1 MKTFFKKYLLSFV
14 VFLTGGAVLIIELA
28 ATRILSPYFGNTIF
42 TVSSIISVILG
53 ALSLGY
59 YFGGRLADRRPSL
72 KLFFSIILFSGACVI
87 ILKLIVASILP
98 KIGYAFSTTNGPL
111 TLSLFLFFFPSLLL
125 GTLSP
130 FAAKLQEVSQPESG
144 IGKITGG
151 IFFWSTLGSIAGSL
165 LTGFFLIPHFGVAEI
180 IGATGLGL
188 TLLGLVPL
196 FILGF
201 KKKNIVDSALLILL
215 ILGLF
220 FISQTP
226 EISAENN
233 IVFQKD
239 GVYEKITIYNNTYA
253 EKPALFLKQ
262 DRNQSA
268 AMFLESD
275 ELVFDYTKYYSLYK
289 ILKPDLKEALF
300 IGGGAYS
307 MPKALLAETTDTKI
321 DVSEIEPS
329 LFDLGKKY
337 FRVPD
342 DPRLENYLEDGRRF
356 LHDSNK
362 KYDLIFSDV
371 YFSFYSVPSHFTTKE
386 FFEIAKNKLSDDGIF
401 LGNFIG
407 SLSRAGDS
415 LLFSE
420 IKTFQ
425 TVFPNSYFFA
435 VRSPSIAEAQNI
447 IFLGWNSDKKIDFN
461 DPLIKEF
468 PNEIIKNLSA
478 KNIDISRFELS
489 KYKELTDNHSPTDY
503 LTGKFI
509 KNLNNTNEGDEM
521 LAIVSQQLRYGP
533 RFLSSPGHEKVKKFI
548 VAEMSATGATV
559 KTQTWEHL
567 SADGSK
573 NTLTNIIG
581 QFNPQAE
588 KRILLGTH
596 YDSKK
601 FANLDKEKPN
611 DPMPGANDSASG
623 TAVLLELAR
632 YLANQEKIPEIGID
646 LVFFDGEEG
655 EENLEIT
662 DWRPLG
668 SEYFA
673 EHLDEIYKNK
683 IKPAGGIIVD
693 LVCDK
698 DLKIKKEPSSLTFAP
713 KETNTFWELTKT
725 LNLGRFSDETSQEI
739 RDDHTALNKAGIP
752 TFLIIDFDYP
762 YFHTTED
769 TEDKCSAISLET
781 IFGAVVNYI
790 YGW

>member
-1 MKTFFKKYLLSFV
+1 
-14 VFLTGGAVLIIELA
+14 
-28 ATRILSPYFGNTIF
+28 
-42 TVSSIISVILG
+42 
-53 ALSLGY
+53 
-59 YFGGRLADRRPSL
+59 
-72 KLFFSIILFSGACVI
+72 
-87 ILKLIVASILP
+87 
-98 KIGYAFSTTNGPL
+98 
-111 TLSLFLFFFPSLLL
+111 
-125 GTLSP
+125 
-130 FAAKLQEVSQPESG
+130 
-144 IGKITGG
+144 
-151 IFFWSTLGSIAGSL
+151 
-165 LTGFFLIPHFGVAEI
+165 
-180 IGATGLGL
+180 
-188 TLLGLVPL
+188 
-196 FILGF
+196 
-201 KKKNIVDSALLILL
+201 
-215 ILGLF
+215 
-220 FISQTP
+220 
-226 EISAENN
+226 
-233 IVFQKD
+233 
-239 GVYEKITIYNNTYA
+239 
-253 EKPALFLKQ
+253 
-262 DRNQSA
+262 
-268 AMFLESD
+268 MFLESD

-342 DPRLENYLEDGRRF
+342 NPRLKNYLEDGRRF

-461 DPLIKEF
+461 NPLIKEF

-478 KNIDISRFELS
+478 KNIDISRFELL

-521 LAIVSQQLRYGP
+521 LAIISQQLRYGP
-533 RFLSSPGHEKVKKFI
+533 RFLSSTGHEKVKNFI

-559 KTQTWEHL
+559 KTQNWEHL

-573 NTLTNIIG
+573 NNLTNIIG

-601 FANLDKEKPN
+601 FANKDSSSKEPV
-611 DPMPGANDSASG
+611 PGANDSASG
-623 TAVLLELAR
+623 TAVLLELAH

-683 IKPAGGIIVD
+683 IKPTGGIILD
-693 LVCDK
+693 MVCDK
-698 DLKIKKEPSSLTFAP
+698 DLKIKKSPGSLIFAP
-713 KETNTFWELTKT
+713 KETNAFWELTKK
-725 LNLGRFSDETSQEI
+725 LNLNGFSDETSQEI

-762 YFHTTED
+762 YFHTTRD
-769 TEDKCSAISLET
+769 TLDKCSAKSLET
-781 IFGAVVNYI
+781 IFGAVVNYV
-790 YGW
+790 YGL